1 MMFLSINT
9 ATDICSVSLYNDKK
23 FKWNDQTCVKSKRL
37 GDNLISL
44 PIYPDL
50 KMKEV
55 DYICEKIKEFF
66 KN

>member
-1 MMFLSINT
+1 MCPLSKN
-9 ATDICSVSLYNDKK
+9 
-23 FKWNDQTCVKSKRL
+23 L

-50 KMKEV
+50 K
-55 DYICEKIKEFF
+55 DYEQKYIL